1 MSIAIDGPAGAG
13 KSTIAKKVAKELG
26 YIYVD
31 TGALYRTVA
40 LFMIQN
46 KININ
51 DENEVNKALDRI
63 DISMKYEDGIQN
75 IYLNK
80 ENVNSLIRTI
90 EVSKIASKTSTYKK
104 VREKLLFLQ
113 KDIAKKNKVVMDG
126 RDIGTVILPNA
137 DLKIFLTASAKV
149 RGERRYKEIIER
161 DERADL
167 QSIIEDIEKRDEQ
180 DKNRAI
186 SPLRKANDAIEIDS
200 SYMTIDEVTKKIIS
214 LLNLSLI
221 HI

>member
-214 LLNLSLI
+214 LLSK
-221 HI
+221 

>member
-161 DERADL
+161 DELADL

-214 LLNLSLI
+214 LLNK
-221 HI
+221 

>member
-167 QSIIEDIEKRDEQ
+167 QSIIEYIEKRDEQ

-214 LLNLSLI
+214 LLNK
-221 HI
+221 

>member
-214 LLNLSLI
+214 LLNN
-221 HI
+221 

>member
-113 KDIAKKNKVVMDG
+113 KDIAKNNKVVMDG

-214 LLNLSLI
+214 LLNK
-221 HI
+221 

>member
-51 DENEVNKALDRI
+51 DESEVNKALDRI

-75 IYLNK
+75 IYLNR

-137 DLKIFLTASAKV
+137 YLKIFLTASAKV

-214 LLNLSLI
+214 LLNK
-221 HI
+221 

>member
-51 DENEVNKALDRI
+51 DESEVNKALDRI

-75 IYLNK
+75 IYLNR

-104 VREKLLFLQ
+104 VRKKLLFLQ

-214 LLNLSLI
+214 LLNK
-221 HI
+221 

>member
-51 DENEVNKALDRI
+51 DESEVNKALDRI

-161 DERADL
+161 DELADL

-214 LLNLSLI
+214 LLNK
-221 HI
+221 

>member
-63 DISMKYEDGIQN
+63 DISMKYEYGIQN

-214 LLNLSLI
+214 LLNK
-221 HI
+221 

>member
-113 KDIAKKNKVVMDG
+113 KDIAKKNKVVIDG

-167 QSIIEDIEKRDEQ
+167 QGIIEDIEKRDEQ

-214 LLNLSLI
+214 LLNK
-221 HI
+221 

>member
-104 VREKLLFLQ
+104 VREKLLFLK

-214 LLNLSLI
+214 LLNK
-221 HI
+221 

>member
-51 DENEVNKALDRI
+51 DESEVNKALDRI

-214 LLNLSLI
+214 LLNK
-221 HI
+221 

>member
-51 DENEVNKALDRI
+51 DESEVNKALDRI

-75 IYLNK
+75 IYLNR

-214 LLNLSLI
+214 LLNK
-221 HI
+221 

>member
-214 LLNLSLI
+214 LLNQ
-221 HI
+221 

>member
-167 QSIIEDIEKRDEQ
+167 QGIIEDIEKRDEQ

-186 SPLRKANDAIEIDS
+186 SPLRKQ
-200 SYMTIDEVTKKIIS
+200 MMR
-214 LLNLSLI
+214 
-221 HI
+221 

>member
-161 DERADL
+161 DERGDL
-167 QSIIEDIEKRDEQ
+167 QGIIEDIEKRDEQ

-214 LLNLSLI
+214 LLNK
-221 HI
+221 

>member
-51 DENEVNKALDRI
+51 DESEVNKALDRI

-75 IYLNK
+75 IYLNR

-161 DERADL
+161 DERTDL

-214 LLNLSLI
+214 LLNK
-221 HI
+221 

>member
-75 IYLNK
+75 IYLNR

-214 LLNLSLI
+214 LLNK
-221 HI
+221 

>member
-26 YIYVD
+26 YMYVD

-167 QSIIEDIEKRDEQ
+167 QGIIEDIEKRDEQ

-214 LLNLSLI
+214 LLNK
-221 HI
+221 

>member
-214 LLNLSLI
+214 LLNK
-221 HI
+221 

>member
-200 SYMTIDEVTKKIIS
+200 SYMTIDAVSYTHLTLPTKRIV
-214 LLNLSLI
+214 
-221 HI
+221 

>member
-186 SPLRKANDAIEIDS
+186 SPLRKVNDAIEIDS

-214 LLNLSLI
+214 LLNK
-221 HI
+221 

>member
-167 QSIIEDIEKRDEQ
+167 QGIIEDIEKRDEQ

-214 LLNLSLI
+214 LLNK
-221 HI
+221 

>member
-186 SPLRKANDAIEIDS
+186 SPLRKANNAIEIDS

-214 LLNLSLI
+214 LLNK
-221 HI
+221 

>member
-80 ENVNSLIRTI
+80 ENVNSVIRTI

-167 QSIIEDIEKRDEQ
+167 QGIIEDIEKRDEQ

-214 LLNLSLI
+214 LLNK
-221 HI
+221 

>member
-1 MSIAIDGPAGAG
+1 MSIAMDGPAGAG

-214 LLNLSLI
+214 LLNK
-221 HI
+221 

>member
-1 MSIAIDGPAGAG
+1 M
-13 KSTIAKKVAKELG
+13 
-26 YIYVD
+26 
-31 TGALYRTVA
+31 
-40 LFMIQN
+40 
-46 KININ
+46 
-51 DENEVNKALDRI
+51 
-63 DISMKYEDGIQN
+63 
-75 IYLNK
+75 
-80 ENVNSLIRTI
+80 
-90 EVSKIASKTSTYKK
+90 SKIASKTSTYKK

-214 LLNLSLI
+214 LLNK
-221 HI
+221 